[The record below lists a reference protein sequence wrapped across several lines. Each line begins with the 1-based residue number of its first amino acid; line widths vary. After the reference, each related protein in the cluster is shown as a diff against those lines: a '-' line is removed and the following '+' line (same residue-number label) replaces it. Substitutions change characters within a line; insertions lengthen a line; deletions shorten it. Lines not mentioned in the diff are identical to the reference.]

1 MAIEDDEP
9 RDRETWSNVARFW
22 YNKAADQ
29 TPTIGRLYH
38 HLAILARPYS
48 LEQLSLYTRSLTC
61 VTPFESARG
70 SIMTLFNPTIE
81 RTDAVHR
88 RSSSVETIFIRAH
101 GLLFT
106 IQHADT
112 NDQFMTT
119 VNELAKD
126 GLWDKFITKSGTK
139 FKETGVYAATSNIA
153 ALLEYG
159 NTKQGGLRPVLR
171 IIYEDARRS
180 REKVFGA
187 SADQGTHSINIKAV
201 KAAPKTAVELS
212 DQDNENLVLS
222 QESSMSTFISQ
233 ALRLTSTVLDTS
245 LKRTQDSNVQP
256 LVNVY
261 LSFLWSLI
269 LVQETCKYFERTV
282 VWRLI
287 ERHIPWFA
295 LCLYLNELAQDYHT
309 MTDNV
314 WAEEFP
320 KSDSEKGRPLLED
333 FVLRGQLYTIW
344 LYPPDWFTDTMVD
357 DDERTHD
364 PPSMVHARVGRILW
378 LGHRIASV
386 CSIT

>member
-70 SIMTLFNPTIE
+70 SIMTMFNPILKG
-81 RTDAVHR
+81 TDAVPR
-88 RSSSVETIFIRAH
+88 RSPSVETIFIRAH
-101 GLLFT
+101 ALLFT
-106 IQHADT
+106 SQHADT
-112 NDQFMTT
+112 NDQFVTT
-119 VNELAKD
+119 VNELARD
-126 GLWDKFITKSGTK
+126 GLWDRFITKSGTK
-139 FKETGVYAATSNIA
+139 FKETGVHAAASNIA
-153 ALLEYG
+153 AIFGYG
-159 NTKQGGLRPVLR
+159 NTKQGGLRPVLP
-171 IIYEDARRS
+171 IIYEDASRS

-187 SADQGTHSINIKAV
+187 SADQGTPSGNFKAV
-201 KAAPKTAVELS
+201 KAAPKTAVGLS
-212 DQDNENLVLS
+212 DQDNVNLVLS
-222 QESSMSTFISQ
+222 QETSSSTFTSQ
-233 ALRLTSTVLDTS
+233 ALRLTSTVLDIS
-245 LKRTQDSNVQP
+245 LKRTKDSNVQP

-261 LSFLWSLI
+261 LTFLWSLI
-269 LVQETCKYFERTV
+269 WVQETCEYFETTV

-295 LCLYLNELAQDYHT
+295 LCLYLNELAQDYQT
-309 MTDNV
+309 MTDKV
-314 WAEEFP
+314 WAKEFP

-333 FVLRGQLYTIW
+333 FVLRGQHYTIG
-344 LYPPDWFTDTMVD
+344 LFPPDRFTDTMVD

-386 CSIT
+386 SLIT

>member
-61 VTPFESARG
+61 VSPFESARG
-70 SIMTLFNPTIE
+70 SIMTMFNPVLKGN
-81 RTDAVHR
+81 DVVPR
-88 RSSSVETIFIRAH
+88 RSPSVETIFIRAH
-101 GLLFT
+101 ALLFT

-112 NDQFMTT
+112 NDQFLTT
-119 VNELAKD
+119 VNELGKD
-126 GLWDKFITKSGTK
+126 GLLDRFITKSSTR
-139 FKETGVYAATSNIA
+139 FKETGVYAAASNIA
-153 ALLEYG
+153 AIFEYG
-159 NTKQGGLRPVLR
+159 NTKQGGLRPILR
-171 IIYEDARRS
+171 IIYEDASRL

-187 SADQGTHSINIKAV
+187 SADQGMHSGNVKAV
-201 KAAPKTAVELS
+201 KAAPKTAAGLS

-222 QESSMSTFISQ
+222 QESSVSTFMSQ
-233 ALRLTSTVLDTS
+233 ALKLTSTVLDIS
-245 LKRTQDSNVQP
+245 LKRTRDSNVQP
-256 LVNVY
+256 LINVY
-261 LSFLWSLI
+261 LSFIWSLI

-295 LCLYLNELAQDYHT
+295 LCLYLSELAQDYPT
-309 MTDNV
+309 MTDNIYS
-314 WAEEFP
+314 EEFP
-320 KSDSEKGRPLLED
+320 KSGSGKSRPLLED
-333 FVLRGQLYTIW
+333 LVLRGQLYAIW
-344 LYPPDWFTDTMVD
+344 LFPPNWFPDTMVD

-386 CSIT
+386 CFIN